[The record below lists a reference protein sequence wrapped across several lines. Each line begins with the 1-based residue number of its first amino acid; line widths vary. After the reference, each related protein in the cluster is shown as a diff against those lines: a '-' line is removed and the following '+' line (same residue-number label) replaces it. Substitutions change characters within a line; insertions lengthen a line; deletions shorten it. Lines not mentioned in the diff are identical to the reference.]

1 MFREWTENAM
11 AQPEIVQD
19 IPRPLFVNQQEKPH
33 FLLKA
38 IGLVAAAASLVLLF
52 LPWLEINI
60 AGFGIKAGLIQI
72 IFQSIKINGQLINFP
87 LLTKFCLI
95 VASLC
100 LVLGIVGIIGKKFL
114 LSGCLALAAVLALIV
129 SGPALAPLSIDLQN
143 AVGVALSKTEHAYT
157 IAMYQ
162 PLAFLAAMLMTAVVF
177 ILYSAER
184 FAKSLFMI
192 SASIS
197 IAMVF
202 LITAYLL
209 ALGLPAILEIG
220 PLKFLF
226 GTVWQP
232 THATAPQFGIFNMIL
247 ASIFGTLGAILLG
260 VPIGIFTA
268 IFLAEIAPK
277 WLRAIVRPAVELLA
291 GIPSVIYGFFALQL
305 LVPAIQKLFKL
316 PSGATLLSA
325 IIVLAIMILPT
336 IVTTAETGLRSV
348 PEIYKEASLALGASH
363 IRTIFRVLLPAARA
377 TVLSG
382 VILGVGRAIGETMAI
397 IMVAGGMAKFP
408 ELLGSVRPLTVG
420 IVMEMSYAAGLHRDS
435 LFAIGLV
442 LFVFIMIVNVS
453 FTKLSKQGV
462 QMDA

>member
-1 MFREWTENAM
+1 MENTQIIQEKQ
-11 AQPEIVQD
+11 AQVFIKAA
-19 IPRPLFVNQQEKPH
+19 EKPH
-33 FLLKA
+33 YLLKA
-38 IGLVAAAASLVLLF
+38 IALISGLAALVLLF
-52 LPWLEINI
+52 LPWFEIHI
-60 AGFGIKAGLIQI
+60 AGFEIKLGALQI
-72 IFQSIKINGQLINFP
+72 VLQSFNINGQ
-87 LLTKFCLI
+87 I
-95 VASLC
+95 VAFSVLNKIL
-100 LVLGIVGIIGKKFL
+100 LVLTIV
-114 LSGCLALAAVLALIV
+114 ALILALIAFV
-129 SGPALAPLSIDLQN
+129 SKKYLISGILSLVAIVSLILVGATLAPINAALQN
-143 AVGVALSKTEHAYT
+143 ATGVTLGMEERAYT
-157 IAMYQ
+157 IGLYQ
-162 PLAFLAAMLMTAVVF
+162 SLAFLGSIILSVSAF

-184 FAKSLFMI
+184 FAKRLFMI

-209 ALGLPAILEIG
+209 ALGLPAMLEIG
-220 PLKFLF
+220 PLRFLF
-226 GTVWQP
+226 GTSWQP
-232 THATAPQFGIFNMIL
+232 TNATQPQFGILNMIL
-247 ASIFGTLGAILLG
+247 ASIFGTLGAVLLG

-277 WLRAIVRPAVELLA
+277 WLRSIVRPAVELLA

-305 LVPAIQKLFKL
+305 IVPAVQKLFKL

-336 IVTTAETGLRSV
+336 IVTTAETGLRAV
-348 PEIYKEASLALGASH
+348 PSIYKEASLALGASH
-363 IRTIFRVLLPAARA
+363 IRTIFKVLLPAARA

-408 ELLGSVRPLTVG
+408 TILGSVRPLTVG
-420 IVMEMSYAAGLHRDS
+420 IVMEMSYAAGLHRES

-442 LFVFIMIVNVS
+442 LFVFIMLVNIS

-462 QMDA
+462 QMDG

>member
-1 MFREWTENAM
+1 METTTLTQEKQ
-11 AQPEIVQD
+11 AQV
-19 IPRPLFVNQQEKPH
+19 FVKAAEKPH
-33 FLLKA
+33 YLLKA
-38 IGLVAAAASLVLLF
+38 VAVVAGLAALVLLF
-52 LPWLEINI
+52 LPWFEINI
-60 AGFGIKAGLIQI
+60 AGFSITVGALQMLL
-72 IFQSIKINGQLINFP
+72 QSFNINGQIIAFP
-87 LLTKFCLI
+87 ILSKIFLLLAILSLVAALFAFITKKYLTAGVLSLLGCIFLI
-95 VASLC
+95 VMGAS
-100 LVLGIVGIIGKKFL
+100 F
-114 LSGCLALAAVLALIV
+114 
-129 SGPALAPLSIDLQN
+129 APLNLALQN
-143 AVGVALSKTEHAYT
+143 ATGVSLGIEDRAYS
-157 IAMYQ
+157 IASLQ
-162 PLAFLAAMLMTAVVF
+162 TLAFLASV
-177 ILYSAER
+177 ILAICAFVLFSAER
-184 FAKSLFMI
+184 FAKRLFMV
-192 SASIS
+192 SAMIS

-202 LITAYLL
+202 LITAYLV

-220 PLKFLF
+220 PLNFLF
-226 GTVWQP
+226 GTQWKP
-232 THATAPQFGIFNMIL
+232 THSTNPQFGILNMIL
-247 ASIFGTLGAILLG
+247 ASIFGTLGAVVLG

-305 LVPAIQKLFKL
+305 IVPAVQKLFKL

-336 IVTTAETGLRSV
+336 IVTTAETGLRAV

-363 IRTIFRVLLPAARA
+363 IRTIFKVLLPAARA

-408 ELLGSVRPLTVG
+408 TILGSVRPLTVG
-420 IVMEMSYAAGLHRDS
+420 IVMEMSYAAGLHRES

-442 LFVFIMIVNVS
+442 LFVFIMVVNFS

-462 QMDA
+462 QMDG